1 MPVGGSGGGGGERL
15 PEMGVIGWG
24 RADSEGEGPIVRVRA
39 DSEGEGATVRVI
51 LRVWR
56 MMVMVKARVNG
67 EVVVKVMV
75 RAIVDGDSNGS

>member
-1 MPVGGSGGGGGERL
+1 MRG
-15 PEMGVIGWG
+15 
-24 RADSEGEGPIVRVRA
+24 RA

-67 EVVVKVMV
+67 EVVVKMMV
-75 RAIVDGDSNGS
+75 RTIVDGDSNGS

>member
-1 MPVGGSGGGGGERL
+1 M
-15 PEMGVIGWG
+15 
-24 RADSEGEGPIVRVRA
+24 RVRA

-56 MMVMVKARVNG
+56 MMVMAKARDNG
-67 EVVVKVMV
+67 EVVVKMMV